1 MAAAEAAGVGPV
13 QFEARTGIGAQDLL
27 DVDGRLDGA
36 RHERCV
42 ELIHALSPSIEWLVD
57 RQCGLYPH
65 FPALGNHCFNAPTLR
80 EAISAFLQFRSI
92 IGEFDFLFVKQTP
105 GWVQVEYVA
114 EFMPHNYFQALANF
128 QVLATLIRTYD
139 IKESTV
145 FHVSLTGTAPRNGR
159 LLEDF
164 FGAPVRFDS
173 NANQMRFDSAM
184 LDAPFPHYNAAL
196 APHLLQQLQQQ
207 FRQVQQGHSFS
218 ATVEQLISEIVM
230 DCDFDNSRKAS
241 LLSTVC
247 ERLETS
253 RWTLNRQ
260 LRIEGLNFSD
270 LETRVKLERA
280 CRLLRETRC
289 SLSEISDMLGFSS
302 QSAFTRFFRS
312 GHQMAP
318 QTFRQRSQQHHAA
331 QKYSG

>member
-1 MAAAEAAGVGPV
+1 MAAAEAAGVGPA
-13 QFEARTGIGAQDLL
+13 QFQARTGINTQDLV
-27 DVDGRLDGA
+27 DRDGRLDGA
-36 RHERCV
+36 RHKRCI

-65 FPALGNHCFNAPTLR
+65 FPALGNHCFNASTLR
-80 EAISAFLQFRSI
+80 EAIGAFLQFRAI
-92 IGEFDFLFVKQTP
+92 IGEFDFLFVKETP
-105 GWVQVEYVA
+105 GWLQVEYVA
-114 EFMPHNYFQALANF
+114 EFMPQNGLQALANF
-128 QVLATLIRTYD
+128 QVLATLIRAYD
-139 IKESTV
+139 VKENTV
-145 FHVSLTGTAPRNGR
+145 FHVSLAGAAPRNR
-159 LLEDF
+159 HLLDDF
-164 FGAPVRFDS
+164 FGTTARFDS
-173 NANQMRFDSAM
+173 NANQMRFDASL
-184 LDAPFPHYNAAL
+184 LDAPFPHYNATL
-196 APHLLQQLQQQ
+196 APYLLQQVQEQ

-218 ATVEQLISEIVM
+218 ATVEQLITEIVM
-230 DCDFDNSRKAS
+230 DCDFDGSRKAS
-241 LLSTVC
+241 LLSAVC

-260 LRIEGLNFSD
+260 LRVEGLNFSD

-318 QTFRQRSQQHHAA
+318 QTFRQKSQQRHAA
-331 QKYSG
+331 QNYSG